1 MRNASSKFGS
11 AMAVIIAAAAVL
23 LQFENVLYL
32 FAGILL
38 ALLTTFMSRKLLK
51 LQLLNSFSAGL
62 LGFALIQVC
71 CHFYKFIPYEGPV
84 CYWKGFVIGA
94 GIITVLFICAFIVRW
109 KVHSLKFS
117 AFLTGILCW
126 GGVVAAGSGY
136 VLPQLDKEA
145 FVEWKFETSPPMR
158 VKWPPQ
164 AVLFRKNTYIC
175 FMFEDGSEIYA
186 PMKMEVVEYIEQG
199 SDIFFYSS
207 DGKVA
212 DKIGIFNS
220 NFGYGRELDYQL
232 IFE

>member
-1 MRNASSKFGS
+1 
-11 AMAVIIAAAAVL
+11 MAVIIAAAAVL

-32 FAGILL
+32 LSGILL
-38 ALLTTFMSRKLLK
+38 ALLTAFMSRKLLK
-51 LQLLNSFSAGL
+51 LQLLNSLSAGL
-62 LGFALIQVC
+62 LAFALIQVC
-71 CHFYKFIPYEGPV
+71 CHFYKFIPYEGAI

-94 GIITVLFICAFIVRW
+94 GIITILLICAFFARY
-109 KVHSLKFS
+109 KAHSLKIS

-126 GGVVAAGSGY
+126 GGALAVVSYYA
-136 VLPQLDKEA
+136 LPQLDKEA
-145 FVEWKFETSPPMR
+145 YVEWKFETSPPKR

-164 AVLFRKNTYIC
+164 ATLFRQNTYVC
-175 FMFEDGSEIYA
+175 FKFEDGSHIYA
-186 PMKMEVVEYIEQG
+186 PLHMEVVEYIEQG

>member
-1 MRNASSKFGS
+1 MRNSYSEFGFVMAFS
-11 AMAVIIAAAAVL
+11 FAMAAVL
-23 LQFENVLYL
+23 LQFENILYPL
-32 FAGILL
+32 AGIILTLL
-38 ALLTTFMSRKLLK
+38 ITFMSRKLLK
-51 LQLLNSFSAGL
+51 LQVLNSISAGL

-94 GIITVLFICAFIVRW
+94 GIITIFLVCAFIVRW
-109 KVHSLKFS
+109 KAYSLKFS
-117 AFLTGILCW
+117 AFFTGILCW
-126 GGVVAAGSGY
+126 GGIVAAGSFY
-136 VLPQLDKEA
+136 ALPVLDKEA
-145 FVEWKFETSPPMR
+145 YIEWKFETSPPMR

-164 AVLFRKNTYIC
+164 ATIFRKRTYIC
-175 FMFEDGSEIYA
+175 FSFEDGSYIYA
-186 PMKMEVVEYIEQG
+186 PMNMEVVEYIEQG
-199 SDIFFYSS
+199 LDIFFYSS